1 MHHDDQISLWVS
13 PVAVQALIQ
22 GPLSHADRKQ
32 DRNALAKPP
41 KQFSKRL
48 REAQWSRQKCLSCAG
63 WGRTPRCQQRLVC
76 HKELLLDAAG
86 DIDLA
91 CYERT
96 AKLSSGRSATLIAL
110 IIAPDAALRGLFIL
124 GYQYIYIWQRY
135 NSLGSSTNHWLS
147 ALAIPENLQIY
158 MLPELVV
165 KLKRTNRFLTDVLQH
180 LFAADMQDWSIW
192 CQRHLK
198 TAQLMARERA
208 IAAASHKSAAKCLG
222 FTE

>member
-124 GYQYIYIWQRY
+124 GYQYIYYLTEVQLTGLFNQSLVERLSYTWKFADLHAPWAGGQIETHQQISYRCTATPFCCWYARLEHLMPTPSENCSTHGKRAC
-135 NSLGSSTNHWLS
+135 NSCSVS
-147 ALAIPENLQIY
+147 
-158 MLPELVV
+158 
-165 KLKRTNRFLTDVLQH
+165 
-180 LFAADMQDWSIW
+180 
-192 CQRHLK
+192 
-198 TAQLMARERA
+198 
-208 IAAASHKSAAKCLG
+208 
-222 FTE
+222 